1 MAVNHITPTVTENIP
16 LGTRVKSPTGQLFQL
31 NGTKT
36 NKNWVKI
43 PSNWGEGTD
52 GNKYWSTAAPPTQTD
67 TDGSAITT
75 TISPG
80 PTGDGTPDDKAL
92 RFPTDSFIDERSDF
106 VFFQFGEY
114 VPPFTAEGSNKAG
127 AGNSF
132 VRYNAS
138 TNLKQDARLKNIIL
152 PMPQDLGNDLQ
163 QGWAGKS
170 FSALG
175 RAAVQGVAGG
185 DMSRMGDRLKD
196 TEGSVQ
202 AITRAIQVNL
212 LNKLPG
218 VGGNLTIGD
227 VTGATQGMVFN
238 PNAELLY
245 DQPELREIGMTFKLV
260 PRNQPEAA
268 KIQEI
273 VRTFRLAAAPEW
285 GGGDANVNIGDK
297 SKKKSGDHWDE
308 VGVSEIDAFDA
319 DNFMRVPNLCKFTF
333 MQGAATKKQLIQF
346 KPCAISRVAVN
357 YTPDGTYATYSDG
370 SPVAIELQ
378 LSFVETK
385 VLFKQDIGKGF

>member
-1 MAVNHITPTVTENIP
+1 MAVMITLAIALSLAGLATLITADDHNTIGTEDE
-16 LGTRVKSPTGQLFQL
+16 LKEKVRQR
-31 NGTKT
+31 
-36 NKNWVKI
+36 KI
-43 PSNWGEGTD
+43 EAGLLPEDTIKISSGPIGGKDGAPSSED
-52 GNKYWSTAAPPTQTD
+52 
-67 TDGSAITT
+67 
-75 TISPG
+75 
-80 PTGDGTPDDKAL
+80 L
-92 RFPTDSFIDERSDF
+92 RYPMDAYIDSRSDF
-106 VFFQFGEY
+106 VFFQFGRY
-114 VPPFTAEGSNKAG
+114 LPPFAG
-127 AGNSF
+127 VSAGNNSYL
-132 VRYNAS
+132 RYNAS
-138 TNLKQDARLKNIIL
+138 TTLKKDANLKNIIL

-175 RAAVQGVAGG
+175 KAAVQAVAGG
-185 DMSRMGDRLKD
+185 DMTEMGAKLKD
-196 TEGSVQ
+196 REGNIK
-202 AITRAIQVNL
+202 ALTKALQVNL

-227 VTGATQGMVFN
+227 VTGATEGIVFN

-260 PRNQPEAA
+260 PRNQPEAE
-268 KIQEI
+268 KIHQI
-273 VRTFRLAAAPEW
+273 IKTFRLAAAPEW
-285 GGGDANVNIGDK
+285 GGTNTFSDNTDLNDSRNGGDY
-297 SKKKSGDHWDE
+297 DE
-308 VGVSEIDAFDA
+308 DLDLFDA

-333 MQGAATKKQLIQF
+333 MKGEETKKQLIQF

-385 VLFKQDIGKGF
+385 VLFKKDIKDGF